1 MKVFHDLN
9 QPGLAPEC
17 ALTIGNFDG
26 VHRGHQAILAKLNNE
41 ARRRGVPSC
50 VLTFEPHPRDYF
62 SMRAGRQSDMVS
74 RICSLD
80 EKLTE
85 FRRCGVDQVIVLRFD
100 ERIAGLSS
108 QAFIEEVLVN
118 GLGVRYVLVGNDFCF
133 GAGRSGSYSTLEAAG
148 QVHGFDTS
156 RMQAYEIRGVRV
168 SSTLIRQALARG
180 DIADVETF
188 LGRPYVM
195 GPQKTQSKRIKP
207 RISTAT
213 GMMRS
218 CLNRQKLT

>member
-1 MKVFHDLN
+1 MKVFHGLA
-9 QPGLAPEC
+9 QSGLAPEC

-62 SMRAGRQSDMVS
+62 AMRARRQPDMVS
-74 RICSLD
+74 RISSLQ

-85 FRRCGVDQVIVLRFD
+85 FQRCGVDQVIVLRFD

-108 QAFIEEVLVN
+108 QAFIEEVLID

-133 GAGRSGSYSTLEAAG
+133 GAGRSGSYSTLETAG

-180 DIADVETF
+180 DMADVETF

-195 GPQKTQSKRIKP
+195 GPQKAQP
-207 RISTAT
+207 T
-213 GMMRS
+213 GMRTFRTTDS
-218 CLNRQKLT
+218 KIAKLNVA

>member
-9 QPGLAPEC
+9 QSGLALAC

-62 SMRAGRQSDMVS
+62 SMRAGRQENMVS

-80 EKLTE
+80 EKLAE
-85 FRRCGVDQVIVLRFD
+85 FHRWGVDQVIVLRFD
-100 ERIAGLSS
+100 ERIASLSS
-108 QAFIEEVLVN
+108 QAFIEEVLIN
-118 GLGVRYVLVGNDFCF
+118 GLGVRYVYVLVGNDFCF

-156 RMQAYEIRGVRV
+156 RMQAYEIRGLRV

-180 DIADVETF
+180 DMADVETF
-188 LGRPYVM
+188 MGRPYVM
-195 GPQKTQSKRIKP
+195 GPQKTQPKGMSVFRKADSRIAKF
-207 RISTAT
+207 
-213 GMMRS
+213 
-218 CLNRQKLT
+218 KLA